1 MTNPLTNR
9 LWLVVVLLA
18 VGSLVVGCGSTAT
31 TNYNIYIQP
40 DSISYAD
47 SVTIEPGQGGD
58 ATDSSTLAA
67 SSQGG
72 EGLSPGNNI
81 VNRGLCDYG
90 VIFNIGTETPA
101 TSTTTATT
109 DATANLDA
117 AAIP

>member
-1 MTNPLTNR
+1 MNPLVKY
-9 LWLVVVLLA
+9 LWAVVALLFVA
-18 VGSLVVGCGSTAT
+18 SCFVGCGSTAT

-40 DSISYAD
+40 KSISFAD
-47 SVTIEPGQGGD
+47 TVTIEPGQGGD